1 MSKNKMSTDTERLP
15 ATDDWDLEIEPRTRL
30 FSLDLREVWSHGY
43 LLLMF
48 VRRDIVAV
56 YKQTILGPLWFFI
69 QPLLTTVTFTIVFGN
84 IAQIST
90 DGLPQTIFYMAGI
103 TIWNYFSETLTAT
116 SSTFTTNA
124 NIFGKVYFPRLVMP
138 LSKVLSGLVKFG
150 IQFTLFIG
158 FLLYFVTRGSHVR
171 PDLLGI
177 LVVTPVVVLIMAGL
191 GLGLGLI
198 LSSLTTKYRD
208 LMFLIT
214 FGIQLLMYAT
224 PVIYPVSSM
233 SPAFRW
239 LIEANP
245 LTWLVEAFR
254 NVYLGAGVLS
264 IPGLLYSF
272 GVTSAILMVGMLVFN
287 KVEKT
292 FMDTV

>member
-1 MSKNKMSTDTERLP
+1 MSTDREMIP
-15 ATDDWDLEIEPRTRL
+15 ETDDWDLDIEPRTRL
-30 FSLDLREVWSHGY
+30 FSLDLREVWNHSY

-48 VRRDIVAV
+48 VRRDIVSV

-69 QPLLTTVTFTIVFGN
+69 QPLLTTVTFTVVFGN

-90 DGLPQTIFYMAGI
+90 DGMPQTIFYMAGI

-116 SSTFTTNA
+116 SNTFTTNA
-124 NIFGKVYFPRLVMP
+124 SIFGKVYFPRLVMP

-150 IQFTLFIG
+150 IQYLLFISI
-158 FLLYFVTRGSHVR
+158 LLYFVSKGSHVK
-171 PDLLGI
+171 PDPLGI
-177 LVVTPVVVLIMAGL
+177 LIVTPIVVAIMAGL
-191 GLGLGLI
+191 GLGMGLI

-224 PVIYPVSSM
+224 PIIYPISSM

-239 LIEANP
+239 LIEVNP
-245 LTWLVEAFR
+245 LSWLVEGVR
-254 NVYLGAGVLS
+254 HVYLGAGELS
-264 IPGLLYSF
+264 IPGLLYSMGF
-272 GVTSAILMVGMLVFN
+272 TTFILLVGMLVFN
-287 KVEKT
+287 KVEKN

>member
-1 MSKNKMSTDTERLP
+1 MSKDRERIP
-15 ATDDWDLEIEPRTRL
+15 ETDDWDLEIEPRTRL
-30 FSLDLREVWSHGY
+30 FSLNLKEVWHHNY

-48 VRRDIVAV
+48 VRRDIVSV

-69 QPLLTTVTFTIVFGN
+69 QPLLTTVTFTVVFGN

-90 DGLPQTIFYMAGI
+90 DGMPQTIFYMAGI

-116 SSTFTTNA
+116 SNTFTTNA
-124 NIFGKVYFPRLVMP
+124 SIFGKVYFPRLVMP

-150 IQFTLFIG
+150 IQYLLFISI
-158 FLLYFVTRGSHVR
+158 LLYFVSKGSHVK
-171 PDLLGI
+171 PDPLGI
-177 LVVTPVVVLIMAGL
+177 LIVTPIVVAIMAGL
-191 GLGLGLI
+191 GLGMGLI

-224 PVIYPVSSM
+224 PIIYPISSM

-245 LTWLVEAFR
+245 LSWLVEAFR
-254 NVYLGAGVLS
+254 HVYLGAGQLN
-264 IPGLLYSF
+264 IHGLLYSLGF
-272 GVTSAILMVGMLVFN
+272 TTVILLVGMLVFN
-287 KVEKT
+287 KVEKN

>member
-1 MSKNKMSTDTERLP
+1 MSTDREMIP
-15 ATDDWDLEIEPRTRL
+15 EKDDWDLEIEPRTRL
-30 FSLDLREVWSHGY
+30 FSLDLTEVWSHSY

-48 VRRDIVAV
+48 VRRDIVSV

-90 DGLPQTIFYMAGI
+90 DGMPQTIFYMAGI
-103 TIWNYFSETLTAT
+103 TMWNYFSETLTAT
-116 SSTFTTNA
+116 SNTFTTNA
-124 NIFGKVYFPRLVMP
+124 SIFGKVYFPRLVMP
-138 LSKVLSGLVKFG
+138 ISKVLSGLVKFG
-150 IQFTLFIG
+150 IQYLLFVSI
-158 FLLYFVTRGSHVR
+158 LIYFASMNSHVR
-171 PDLLGI
+171 PDPLGI
-177 LVVTPVVVLIMAGL
+177 LIVTPIVVAIMAGL

-208 LMFLIT
+208 LTFLIT

-224 PVIYPVSSM
+224 PVIYPISSM
-233 SPAFRW
+233 SPKFRW

-245 LTWLVEAFR
+245 LSWLVEAFR
-254 NVYLGAGVLS
+254 HVYLGAGQLS
-264 IPGLLYSF
+264 IPGLLYSLGF
-272 GVTSAILMVGMLVFN
+272 TTFILLFGMLVFN
-287 KVEKT
+287 KVEKN

>member
-1 MSKNKMSTDTERLP
+1 MSTDREMIP
-15 ATDDWDLEIEPRTRL
+15 ETDDWDLDIEPRTRL
-30 FSLDLREVWSHGY
+30 FSLDLREVWNHSY

-48 VRRDIVAV
+48 VRRDIVSV

-69 QPLLTTVTFTIVFGN
+69 QPLLTTVTFTVVFGN

-90 DGLPQTIFYMAGI
+90 DGMPQTIFYMAGI
-103 TIWNYFSETLTAT
+103 TMWNYFSETLTAT

-124 NIFGKVYFPRLVMP
+124 SIFGKVYFPRLVMP

-150 IQFTLFIG
+150 IQYLLFISI
-158 FLLYFVTRGSHVR
+158 LLYFVSMGSHVK
-171 PDLLGI
+171 PDPLGI
-177 LVVTPVVVLIMAGL
+177 LIVTPIVVAIMAGL
-191 GLGLGLI
+191 GLGMGLI

-224 PVIYPVSSM
+224 PVIYPISSM

-245 LTWLVEAFR
+245 LSWLVEAFR
-254 NVYLGAGVLS
+254 HVYLGAGQLS
-264 IPGLLYSF
+264 IPGLLYSLACT
-272 GVTSAILMVGMLVFN
+272 VVILLVGMLVFN
-287 KVEKT
+287 KVERN

>member
-1 MSKNKMSTDTERLP
+1 MSKDRERIP
-15 ATDDWDLEIEPRTRL
+15 ETDDWDLEIEPRTRL
-30 FSLDLREVWSHGY
+30 FSLNLKEVWHHNY

-48 VRRDIVAV
+48 VRRDIVSV

-69 QPLLTTVTFTIVFGN
+69 QPLLTTVTFTVVFGN

-90 DGLPQTIFYMAGI
+90 DGMPQTIFYMAGI

-116 SSTFTTNA
+116 SNTFTTNA
-124 NIFGKVYFPRLVMP
+124 SIFGKVYFPRLVMP

-150 IQFTLFIG
+150 IQYLLFISI
-158 FLLYFVTRGSHVR
+158 LLYFVSMGSHVK
-171 PDLLGI
+171 PDPMGI
-177 LVVTPVVVLIMAGL
+177 LIVTPIVVAIMAGL
-191 GLGLGLI
+191 GLGMGLI

-224 PVIYPVSSM
+224 PIIYPISSM

-245 LTWLVEAFR
+245 LSWLVEAFR
-254 NVYLGAGVLS
+254 HVYLGAGQLS
-264 IPGLLYSF
+264 IHGLLYSLGF
-272 GVTSAILMVGMLVFN
+272 TTVILLVGMLVFN
-287 KVEKT
+287 KVEKN